1 MAATEKRLQS
11 VSDKE
16 GKKPKPK
23 VDKTSFLAALEKDAQ
38 ERARRRKEN
47 EASANALKEK
57 GNDAFSQ
64 GDYASAVQNYTEGLK
79 KQKDMPALYTN
90 RAQAYIKLQKYEKA
104 IDDCSWA
111 LRVPQGGSPQDIGI
125 RIDCIN
131 EIDLEE
137 KRLREEEAASEDLK
151 TGKLT
156 AVAVTEM
163 LQKLSK
169 PDQDPLYYAGGLQLL
184 TDLVQACECP
194 IEEAAP
200 D

>member
-1 MAATEKRLQS
+1 LETHDLKRRNYRSPDSL
-11 VSDKE
+11 
-16 GKKPKPK
+16 P
-23 VDKTSFLAALEKDAQ
+23 
-38 ERARRRKEN
+38 
-47 EASANALKEK
+47 LKEK

-111 LRVPQGGSPQDIGI
+111 LRCDEKCTKALFHMGKAYLAKKQFQQVRPRRAQSLHH
-125 RIDCIN
+125 CIN

-156 AVAVTEM
+156 AVAVSEM

-184 TDLVQACECP
+184 TDLSDRSKVFMAR
-194 IEEAAP
+194 AALVANLWVAP
-200 D
+200 HPFLI